1 MKVLEY
7 KLLCPVIDTSKM
19 IQIDEYST
27 KVIVGLTKFE
37 EDYICEVIDEGLDFD
52 VLYDVVKKLN
62 QIIRQYVKD
71 QYSISHP
78 NNTKN
83 IVHVSFRVETA
94 EDITGHMYET
104 DDESIVT
111 TWLDMHNKRQKK
123 VPIPIKQEKKE
134 SPVILFD
141 GKSIT
146 QKESMEIKDGIFY
159 HGTDARIVSMTDD
172 ERKAF
177 AKDIDVALSYMWSFF
192 EPYKFRMDE
201 LKDILEYDKDNT
213 LWLKL
218 YDALIHYGAMEIG
231 NEQYQ
236 YGSFYLTNFL
246 GRAASYAM
254 ESFAFGESGFNAY
267 YMIKAAEKIN
277 FEGWNPPKDV
287 ISAIHR
293 IKAFANDI
301 PQPVVFKFID
311 IDYHLLQ
318 HENGKDITE
327 DNKHVFLSCG
337 GSFRYLKDVKLQ
349 LSDAT
354 IISFK

>member
-1 MKVLEY
+1 
-7 KLLCPVIDTSKM
+7 
-19 IQIDEYST
+19 
-27 KVIVGLTKFE
+27 
-37 EDYICEVIDEGLDFD
+37 
-52 VLYDVVKKLN
+52 
-62 QIIRQYVKD
+62 
-71 QYSISHP
+71 
-78 NNTKN
+78 
-83 IVHVSFRVETA
+83 
-94 EDITGHMYET
+94 
-104 DDESIVT
+104 
-111 TWLDMHNKRQKK
+111 
-123 VPIPIKQEKKE
+123 
-134 SPVILFD
+134 
-141 GKSIT
+141 
-146 QKESMEIKDGIFY
+146 
-159 HGTDARIVSMTDD
+159 
-172 ERKAF
+172 
-177 AKDIDVALSYMWSFF
+177 
-192 EPYKFRMDE
+192 
-201 LKDILEYDKDNT
+201 
-213 LWLKL
+213 
-218 YDALIHYGAMEIG
+218 MEIG

-246 GRAASYAM
+246 GRAASYAI